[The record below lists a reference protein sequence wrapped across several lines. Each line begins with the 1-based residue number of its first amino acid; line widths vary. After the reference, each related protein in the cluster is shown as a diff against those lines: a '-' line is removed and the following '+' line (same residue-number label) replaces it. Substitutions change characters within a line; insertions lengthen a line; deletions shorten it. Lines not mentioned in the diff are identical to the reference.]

1 MALLIRNG
9 TVVDGTNTPSFV
21 GDIAIVDGKITAI
34 SHGESLPAIAGAEEL
49 DAAGRIVAPCWI
61 DVHTH
66 LDAQVMWGER
76 SPDPGRPYHLA
87 LAPRPS
93 IDPAP
98 RPARIDS
105 SRGRLTDCLCA
116 PQIHG
121 WPPPLPTASAP

>member
-21 GDIAIVDGKITAI
+21 GDIAIEDGKITAI

-76 SPDPGRPYHLA
+76 SPTRGAHTTLHSPRAPASIPFPGRRA
-87 LAPRPS
+87 LTRVV
-93 IDPAP
+93 
-98 RPARIDS
+98 
-105 SRGRLTDCLCA
+105 G
-116 PQIHG
+116 G
-121 WPPPLPTASAP
+121 

>member
-21 GDIAIVDGKITAI
+21 GDIAIEDGKITAI

-76 SPDPGRPYHLA
+76 SPGPGRPYHLA
-87 LAPRPS
+87 LAPAGGVLKPFRPGV
-93 IDPAP
+93 P
-98 RPARIDS
+98 R
-105 SRGRLTDCLCA
+105 
-116 PQIHG
+116 
-121 WPPPLPTASAP
+121 